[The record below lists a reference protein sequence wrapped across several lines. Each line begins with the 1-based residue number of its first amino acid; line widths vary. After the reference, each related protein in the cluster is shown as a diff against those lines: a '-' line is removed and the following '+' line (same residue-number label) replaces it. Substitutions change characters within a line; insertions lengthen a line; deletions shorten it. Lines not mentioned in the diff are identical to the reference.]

1 MRSDIT
7 DHLFIPQSH
16 ISNMCVCG
24 EPNTAHV
31 SVPTPVA
38 PSFHMETSMMKDAVD
53 ILNDQLTAAQRL
65 NIEIGRL
72 RQRES
77 MLEAWIEVLGHTIAK
92 LRSVC
97 DAAFTLVRE
106 DAGPDDCTDEGE
118 AARTAW
124 QELVSALEDTR
135 YEPRSTAPT
144 STNPPEVAP

>member
-1 MRSDIT
+1 MSDSPFNFAPLGDQR
-7 DHLFIPQSH
+7 DHH
-16 ISNMCVCG
+16 
-24 EPNTAHV
+24 EHYTAG
-31 SVPTPVA
+31 
-38 PSFHMETSMMKDAVD
+38 
-53 ILNDQLTAAQRL
+53 QRL

-72 RQRES
+72 RQHES
-77 MLEAWIEVLGHTIAK
+77 MLEAQIEVLERTIAR
-92 LRSVC
+92 LRCVC